1 MIVGSGEQAATHQRL
16 LGKPCVDAG
25 LAEGA
30 SGRERECDKDTVDK
44 DSQESKGA
52 RERLQP
58 SMAPQPRGRHGGGES
73 SAQEA
78 QHAVD
83 ALVVRLTVD
92 ATNHVPGYQ
101 QAYRKAKFTNL
112 PDTANRSARWSC
124 KLHPTAAKQRARA
137 RELKCLQQGASD
149 ESELVPQIWQA
160 EIPYCNGNPGG

>member
-1 MIVGSGEQAATHQRL
+1 MRISKGVNMIVGSGEQAATHQRL

-44 DSQESKGA
+44 DSQGSKGA

-58 SMAPQPRGRHGGGES
+58 SMAPRPRGRHRDGGGES

-92 ATNHVPGYQ
+92 AMNHVLGYQ
-101 QAYRKAKFTNL
+101 QAYRKAKFTDLSN
-112 PDTANRSARWSC
+112 TAN
-124 KLHPTAAKQRARA
+124 
-137 RELKCLQQGASD
+137 
-149 ESELVPQIWQA
+149 
-160 EIPYCNGNPGG
+160 